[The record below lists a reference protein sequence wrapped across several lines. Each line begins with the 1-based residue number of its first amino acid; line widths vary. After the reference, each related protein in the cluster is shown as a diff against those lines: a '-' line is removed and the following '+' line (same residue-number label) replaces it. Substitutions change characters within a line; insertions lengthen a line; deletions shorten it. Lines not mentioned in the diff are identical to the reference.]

1 MKQLF
6 LIISLFLS
14 SLCYSQYVTV
24 DSQTYTPQELIE
36 FVLLNSNCVPNSTF
50 INVLGGNFNG
60 TDESYGYFDAS
71 GTTFPFQNGVVLSTG
86 RLQNVEG
93 PNTSLSDDDAP
104 NWNGDNDL
112 ETILNET
119 NTHNATVLEFE
130 FSTIADQIN
139 FRYIFASEEYQENN
153 PNTCQYSDSFAF
165 LIRNVNAQQY
175 NNIAV
180 IPNTQPP
187 IPVKVTTVHPDIP
200 NGCTAQNEQYFG
212 SWNGSNAPI
221 NFNGQTTVLTAVANV
236 IPNETYHVKLVIAD
250 EQNYRYDSAVF
261 LEGGSFSLGKD
272 LGENRLFAT
281 NNPLCSNETLVL
293 DATMTGNNTYQWFR
307 DNTSLIGET
316 NATYSVTSS
325 GNYSVEITLQNNCVA
340 NGQIEIEYTQ
350 PINIS
355 PITLIECDE
364 DLDGLTTYNLFAAE
378 QEVTNADPS
387 LYISNFF
394 NSQNDAI
401 QNVNPITNRTS
412 YQNSIPQEIVFARVE
427 NQYGCFNIVETTL
440 DISNN
445 TISVQPYNVCDED
458 ENDGFST
465 FNLNELR
472 TQIEPNVPATA
483 NIFFFETEEDAF
495 TESNSIDGNYINTIS
510 YTQTIY
516 IKVLNNNQCYAITT
530 VELNVLFTPELLPDE
545 SIIYCLNFYP
555 DLITLDAGILNDSP
569 LNYSYQWFLDNTL
582 LNETA
587 SIINVN
593 EVGTYTVIATY
604 SNGCSESRNITVNPS
619 NLAIITN
626 VSIQEL
632 SANNSITI
640 SISGEGD
647 YHFSLDHGLFQDSNT
662 FMNVN
667 AGFHTVYVRDK
678 NGCGTIEQLVSVL
691 GFPKFFTPN
700 GDSFQDTWQPLGA
713 NTQFNSNLV
722 INIYDRFGKLLKEIR
737 SSGDG
742 WNGTF
747 NGDFLPTD
755 DYWYVVLFPDGK
767 EYRGHFALKR

>member
-307 DNTSLIGET
+307 DNTLLIGET

-340 NGQIEIEYTQ
+340 NGQIEIEYAQ